1 MVFIDN
7 LSHQLIRVDNVHIAL
22 HPDSNLHHLSPR
34 EFDLG
39 HFMLGTMLDLTT
51 TTPSTRSI
59 TTIWCHVPTYLT
71 PDADNRIHDFVAPPR
86 DMLHFTFGA
95 AVTRL
100 LLIKACQATCAS
112 TGIGAHNYFY
122 DYIGTLLYVDIS

>member
-1 MVFIDN
+1 MTVVFLDK
-7 LSHQLIRVDNVHIAL
+7 LSHQLVYVDKVHITL
-22 HPDSNLHHLSPR
+22 WPDSNIHRLSPG

-39 HFMLGTMLDLTT
+39 HFMFGTMLDLTMA
-51 TTPSTRSI
+51 PSTCSI
-59 TTIWCHVPTYLT
+59 TMIWRYV
-71 PDADNRIHDFVAPPR
+71 DADNHIHDFVIPPR